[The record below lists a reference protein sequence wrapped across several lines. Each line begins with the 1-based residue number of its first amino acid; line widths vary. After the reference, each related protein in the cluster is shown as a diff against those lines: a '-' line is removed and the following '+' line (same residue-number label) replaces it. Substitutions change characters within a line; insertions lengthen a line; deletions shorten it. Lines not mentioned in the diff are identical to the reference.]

1 MKATTSPTNHPPIEE
16 SSPPDSPPTAPPAIV
31 SIKPTHLFT
40 DDDDGCAAH
49 DHARIRIAVEGG
61 QFLAALLV
69 QHGADADCD
78 GGNRLTACDNWTAG
92 IGAAISAVLDSIS
105 AAHTDLTRRA

>member
-1 MKATTSPTNHPPIEE
+1 MSKPTTKPATTATTPTDG
-16 SSPPDSPPTAPPAIV
+16 STATPPAIP
-31 SIKPTHLFT
+31 SIKPTYLFT
-40 DDDDGCAAH
+40 DDDDGMH

-78 GGNRLTACDNWTAG
+78 GGNRMTACPNWTAG

>member
-1 MKATTSPTNHPPIEE
+1 MSKATTKPAPAATTPAEATTPT
-16 SSPPDSPPTAPPAIV
+16 PPAIV

-40 DDDDGCAAH
+40 DDDDGRAAH

-78 GGNRLTACDNWTAG
+78 GGNRLTACPNWTAG

-105 AAHTDLTRRA
+105 AAQSDLTRRA

>member
-1 MKATTSPTNHPPIEE
+1 MSKATTKPATTPAEA
-16 SSPPDSPPTAPPAIV
+16 TTTTPPAIV

-40 DDDDGCAAH
+40 DDDDGRAMH

-78 GGNRLTACDNWTAG
+78 GGNRLTACPNWTAG